1 MNSYVPY
8 KILDDKGISLTKA
21 PFGVRSCE
29 VALIGPNVCD
39 VLQNMFSQVGL
50 GKAPEMSGLVD
61 TCPLLIHFIGI
72 PLCTRLAPSPTSF
85 VSLPIS
91 HYLHGIVQPRCS
103 RISEASTVSSIFF
116 TERTCTNRPTLN
128 SCGPTLK
135 FVQLFRGIY
144 GTKGS
149 QNITK
154 ETTPKCFLKFFVQN
168 YKIPHEFQED
178 GTWPSKKD
186 VFPFF

>member
-1 MNSYVPY
+1 
-8 KILDDKGISLTKA
+8 
-21 PFGVRSCE
+21 
-29 VALIGPNVCD
+29 
-39 VLQNMFSQVGL
+39 MFSQVGL

-91 HYLHGIVQPRCS
+91 HYLQGIVQPRCS
-103 RISEASTVSSIFF
+103 RISEASTVSSHFF

-135 FVQLFRGIY
+135 FVYTQPFSGYLWYERI
-144 GTKGS
+144 
-149 QNITK
+149 
-154 ETTPKCFLKFFVQN
+154 PKHHQRNNSKVFFVQN
-168 YKIPHEFQED
+168 YETPHEFQED
-178 GTWPSKKD
+178 GTWPS
-186 VFPFF
+186 